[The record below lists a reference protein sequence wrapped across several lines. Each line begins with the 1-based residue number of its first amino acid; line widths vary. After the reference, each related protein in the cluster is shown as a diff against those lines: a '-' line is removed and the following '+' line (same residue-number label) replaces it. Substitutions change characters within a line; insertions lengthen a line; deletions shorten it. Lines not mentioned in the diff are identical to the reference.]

1 MTERSDIRTQS
12 ATPEPHSGDL
22 AARVAEASDAST
34 SAPVDSATFRELVER
49 SRAGIYLIEREGFV
63 YVNPRLA
70 EIFGYTRDEIM
81 NSIRPL
87 DLVAEEDRERV
98 ARKFEERLS
107 GAVPT
112 DSYTFRGIR
121 RDGDRVEVEV
131 HGSRV
136 PVDGEFVIL
145 GTVIDVTERA
155 RLEQALRTN
164 EERYRLVVRAA
175 NTAVWDWDLA
185 SGAVLWNGECR
196 QVLRYAPE
204 ELGSTIEWWYE
215 RVHRDDRERVVVALT
230 SAIGEGVQL
239 RSDEYRFRRGD
250 GSYATIH
257 DCCFVARDDRGV
269 AVRVV
274 GSMVDVTERK
284 RSENAQRFLALASG
298 VLDASLD
305 EQAIVNRLVSL
316 VVAELADCCMLDLL
330 EPDGGIRRAATA
342 HAPGSPT
349 FGARDSGC
357 FPADAQPSRYPIV
370 RAIRTGDPVLVA
382 PWDAEKRKEISLDI
396 EGAETATLQMH
407 SFMVLPLVTH
417 GRTLGAL
424 TLAAA
429 DPERSYGPAELMVA
443 EDLARRAAAAI
454 DHARLYAEAQD
465 ALHAR
470 DDVLRIVSHD
480 LRNPLDVI
488 QLTAALLLDSG
499 EERRKETVDKLKL
512 IRKIA
517 LQMNSMIEDLLDA
530 TVMQAGEFDVERSVS
545 SAAHLIDEAC
555 ELLHPLAKASGV
567 QLEWVHPRPDTN
579 VDVDTGQ
586 ILRVFSNLV
595 GNAIKFT
602 PQGGRVHVAAKVQ
615 DDRVAFSVSDTG
627 PGIPPEQLPH
637 VFKRFWQGRSG
648 DRRGAGLGL
657 VIAKGIVEAHGGSIT
672 AEAAPGRG
680 ASFSFTL
687 PRGNANDGSWNH

>member
-1 MTERSDIRTQS
+1 MTERIDIRNDSSPRSRDIPASVGEKSNT
-12 ATPEPHSGDL
+12 ATVSP
-22 AARVAEASDAST
+22 SDV
-34 SAPVDSATFRELVER
+34 PTFREVVER
-49 SRAGIYLIEREGFV
+49 SRAGIYLINREGFL
-63 YVNPRLA
+63 YVNPRMA
-70 EIFGYTRDEIM
+70 EIFGYAPDEVM
-81 NSIRPL
+81 QRTRPL
-87 DLVAEEDRERV
+87 DLVAAEDRELV
-98 ARKFEERLS
+98 ARKLEERLS

-112 DSYTFRGIR
+112 DCYTFRGVR
-121 RDGDRVEVEV
+121 RDGGRVDVEV
-131 HGSRV
+131 HGSRI
-136 PVDGEFVIL
+136 PVDGGYAVL
-145 GTVIDVTERA
+145 GTVVDITERA

-175 NTAVWDWDLA
+175 NTAVWDWDLF
-185 SGAVLWNGECR
+185 SGAVHWNGECR
-196 QVLRYAPE
+196 QVLRYAPD

-215 RVHRDDRERVVVALT
+215 RVHRDDRERVVLALT
-230 SAIGEGVQL
+230 SAIGEGAPL
-239 RSDEYRFRRGD
+239 RADEYRFRRGD

-257 DCCFVARDDRGV
+257 DRCFIARDDRGV

-305 EQAIVNRLVSL
+305 EPVIVNRLVSL
-316 VVAELADCCMLDLL
+316 VVAELAECCMLDLL
-330 EPDGGIRRAATA
+330 EPDGRIRRAATA

-349 FGARDSGC
+349 LGARDSGC
-357 FPADAQPSRYPIV
+357 FPPDAQPSRFPIV
-370 RAIRTGDPVLVA
+370 RAINTGDAVLVA
-382 PWDAEKRKEISLDI
+382 PWDAEKRKEVALDI
-396 EGAETATLQMH
+396 GDAEDVTSQMH
-407 SFMVLPLVTH
+407 SFMVLPLAAH

-454 DHARLYAEAQD
+454 DHARLYTEAQD

-499 EERRKETVDKLKL
+499 EERRQETVDKLRL
-512 IRKIA
+512 VRKIA
-517 LQMNSMIEDLLDA
+517 FQMNTMIEDLLDA
-530 TVMQAGEFDVERSVS
+530 TVMQAGEFAVQPSMS
-545 SAAHLIDEAC
+545 SAAQLAHDAC
-555 ELLHPLAKASGV
+555 ELLQPLAQASGV
-567 QLEWVHPRPDTN
+567 QLEWAQVRPDADLN
-579 VDVDTGQ
+579 IDGGQ

-602 PQGGRVHVAAKVQ
+602 PRGGQVRVTTNVHE
-615 DDRVAFSVSDTG
+615 DNVAFSVSDTG

-657 VIAKGIVEAHGGSIT
+657 VIAKGIVEAHGGSIS
-672 AEAAPGRG
+672 AQSEPGRG
-680 ASFSFTL
+680 ATFSFTL
-687 PRGNANDGSWNH
+687 PRV